1 MIYNF
6 CIKTTNNIL
15 IGYNIIGS
23 GFMTMFF
30 FGFTQSL
37 LLDLT
42 RYFSYE
48 YRNLINN
55 PSSIT
60 IKDIINFSGIC
71 GFIIG
76 SCLNINCIDYYKKIL
91 YT

>member
-6 CIKTTNNIL
+6 CIKTTNEIL
-15 IGYNIIGS
+15 IGYNVIGS
-23 GFMTMFF
+23 GFMTMFL

-37 LLDLT
+37 IEDLFN
-42 RYFSYE
+42 YFSYD

-55 PSSIT
+55 PSSMM
-60 IKDIINFSGIC
+60 IKDIMNFSSIC

-76 SCLNINCIDYYKKIL
+76 SALNINCIEYYRRIL
-91 YT
+91 IT

>member
-1 MIYNF
+1 MIYNL

-37 LLDLT
+37 IVDLFN
-42 RYFSYE
+42 YFSCD

-55 PSSIT
+55 PSSIM

-76 SCLNINCIDYYKKIL
+76 SSLNINSINYYRKIL

>member
-1 MIYNF
+1 MIYNLF
-6 CIKTTNNIL
+6 IKTTNNIL

-37 LLDLT
+37 IFDLFN
-42 RYFSYE
+42 YFSYD

-55 PSSIT
+55 PSSIM

-76 SCLNINCIDYYKKIL
+76 SSLNINCIEYYKRIL

>member
-6 CIKTTNNIL
+6 FIKTTNNVL
-15 IGYNIIGS
+15 IGYNIIGT

-30 FGFTQSL
+30 FGFTQTL
-37 LLDLT
+37 MLDLFN
-42 RYFSYE
+42 YFSYK

-55 PSSIT
+55 PSSMMIQ
-60 IKDIINFSGIC
+60 DIINLSGIC

-76 SCLNINCIDYYKKIL
+76 SSLNINCIDYYKKLL